1 MKKRGW
7 KAVSCLTTAA
17 LVGMMLAGCGG
28 GAEQTQAAAENGE
41 AAADDKVK
49 VTFIT
54 TETGLGDRSFND
66 STWEGVQRAEQEL
79 GVEISLIEP
88 KSVADT
94 GTSII
99 SAVNS
104 GSDLILGFGASWTDA
119 FDEYCERFP
128 DVYFGGLNC
137 SAQADNLQVA
147 KSADH
152 EGSFL
157 AGALAAMMSE
167 SGTVGCIG
175 GQDADN
181 INRFIVGYEEGAQY
195 INPEIEVLKSYVGS
209 YTDPAKGKEYS
220 LQLMGAGA
228 DVIFQVAAGTGEG
241 VFEAAKENES
251 LYAIGVDSDQDYIVE
266 GKILTSVVKNCGNIA
281 YDMIKSV
288 QDGTFESGEKVYN
301 LANGGVGL
309 TEMQYT
315 KDLIG
320 EENLGK
326 LDEIKEKIISGE
338 IQVTDIF
345 EQQ

>member
-1 MKKRGW
+1 MVVWKRILAIGVCL
-7 KAVSCLTTAA
+7 AVATGSLT
-17 LVGMMLAGCGG
+17 GCGAG
-28 GAEQTQAAAENGE
+28 GEEDDGTVTVALLADGAGFGTQ
-41 AAADDKVK
+41 
-49 VTFIT
+49 
-54 TETGLGDRSFND
+54 SFND
-66 STWEGVQRAEQEL
+66 VALEGLQRAEQEL

-195 INPEIEVLKSYVGS
+195 INPEVEVLKSYVGS

-241 VFEAAKENES
+241 VFEAAKENEG

>member
-1 MKKRGW
+1 MKKRSEM
-7 KAVSCLTTAA
+7 KLAACLTAVA
-17 LVGMMLAGCGG
+17 LAGALAGCGG
-28 GAEQTQAAAENGE
+28 GSSTAQTGGE
-41 AAADDKVK
+41 DSSAADDGTVK

-66 STWEGVQRAEQEL
+66 STWEGLQRAEEEL
-79 GVEISLIEP
+79 GVEIALIEP
-88 KSVADT
+88 DSVADT

-119 FDEYCERFP
+119 FEEYCQRFP

-137 SAQADNLQVA
+137 NVQADNLQVA
-147 KSADH
+147 KTADH

-157 AGALAAMMSE
+157 AGALAAMKSQT
-167 SGTVGCIG
+167 GVVGFIG

-181 INRFIVGYEEGAQY
+181 INRFYVGYEEGAKY
-195 INPEIEVLKSYVGS
+195 VNPDISVLKSYVGS

-220 LQLMGAGA
+220 LQLMNSGA
-228 DVIFQVAAGTGEG
+228 DIIFHAAGGTGEG
-241 VFEAAKENES
+241 LCAAVRENEN
-251 LYAIGVDSDQDYIVE
+251 LYAIGVDSDQDYIAE

-281 YDMIKSV
+281 YDMVKSV
-288 QDGTFESGEKVYN
+288 QDGTFESGDKIYN
-301 LANGGVGL
+301 LENGGVGL

-315 KDLIG
+315 KDYIG
-320 EENLGK
+320 EDTIQALEDLKG
-326 LDEIKEKIISGE
+326 KIISGE

-345 EQQ
+345 EEQ

>member
-1 MKKRGW
+1 
-7 KAVSCLTTAA
+7 
-17 LVGMMLAGCGG
+17 MMLAGCGG

-195 INPEIEVLKSYVGS
+195 INPEVEVLKSYVGS

-241 VFEAAKENES
+241 VFEAAKENEG

>member
-1 MKKRGW
+1 MKRRSEMKL
-7 KAVSCLTTAA
+7 AACLTAA
-17 LVGMMLAGCGG
+17 VLAGVLAGCGG
-28 GAEQTQAAAENGE
+28 GGTTAQTEGE
-41 AAADDKVK
+41 GSSAADDGTIK

-66 STWEGVQRAEQEL
+66 STWEGLQRAEEEL

-88 KSVADT
+88 SSVADT

-119 FDEYCERFP
+119 FEEYCERFP

-137 SAQADNLQVA
+137 NVAADNLQVA
-147 KSADH
+147 KTADH

-157 AGALAAMMSE
+157 AGALAAMKSQT
-167 SGTVGCIG
+167 GVIGFIG

-181 INRFIVGYEEGAQY
+181 INRFYVGYEEGAKY
-195 INPEIEVLKSYVGS
+195 INPDINVMKSYVGS

-220 LQLMGAGA
+220 LQLMNSGA
-228 DVIFQVAAGTGEG
+228 DIIFHAAGGTGEG
-241 VFEAAKENES
+241 LFEAARENEN
-251 LYAIGVDSDQDYIVE
+251 LYAIGVDSNQDYIVE

-281 YDMIKSV
+281 YDMVKSV
-288 QDGTFESGEKVYN
+288 QDGTFESGDKVYD
-301 LANGGVGL
+301 LENGGVGL
-309 TEMQYT
+309 TDMEYT
-315 KDLIG
+315 RDYIG
-320 EENLGK
+320 DEAIAK
-326 LDEIKEKIISGE
+326 LDELKEQIVSGE

-345 EQQ
+345 EEE